1 MATCDT
7 TFNGA
12 QCRLGWKRA
21 LGSRIGSALKWMA
34 IRHERNQMRR
44 ELMEMPDHLLRDI
57 GVSREDLY
65 RELRKP
71 FWQQ

>member
-7 TFNGA
+7 AFHGA
-12 QCRLGWKRA
+12 QCRGGWTRA
-21 LGSRIGSALKWMA
+21 LGSWFRPALEWMA
-34 IRHERNQMRR
+34 IRHERNRMRR